1 MITPSAAPGANPP
14 AGSTARA
21 TVAVDPWSIVLTG
34 GNLNDRTLGQ
44 TLAGR
49 RGQAARPGPSAPTC
63 APRHRGIAASRHR
76 FREAA
81 TSGPNAKVR
90 VGGRPPA
97 FDRTTYKRRNV
108 VDKTTTSYQGLL
120 DLATLLI

>member
-1 MITPSAAPGANPP
+1 MARP
-14 AGSTARA
+14 ARV
-21 TVAVDPWSIVLTG
+21 VADK
-34 GNLNDRTLGQ
+34 
-44 TLAGR
+44 
-49 RGQAARPGPSAPTC
+49 AARPGPSAPTC
-63 APRHRGIAASRHR
+63 AHEASRQR

-81 TSGPNAKVR
+81 TSGPNAKAGA
-90 VGGRPPA
+90 GGRPPA